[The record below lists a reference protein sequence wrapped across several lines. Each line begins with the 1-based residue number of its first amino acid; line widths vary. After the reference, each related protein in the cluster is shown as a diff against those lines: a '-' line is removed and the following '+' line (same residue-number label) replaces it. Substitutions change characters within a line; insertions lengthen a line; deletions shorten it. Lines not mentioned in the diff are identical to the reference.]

1 MRSAQRLT
9 ALQESRMKSIIK
21 SFITMV
27 SDQGPCRPVQGACLG
42 LARAWWHAPSPTF
55 TALCGEDGEV
65 FTHGEV
71 VKANLL
77 VVCLCVLLA
86 VVG

>member
-9 ALQESRMKSIIK
+9 ALQESRMKSIIE
-21 SFITMV
+21 SFITIV
-27 SDQGPCRPVQGACLG
+27 SDQGPCRPVPGAWLG
-42 LARAWWHAPSPTF
+42 LARAWWLAPSPTF

-77 VVCLCVLLA
+77 EAGLCALLLL
-86 VVG
+86 V

>member
-65 FTHGEV
+65 

-77 VVCLCVLLA
+77 VVCLCVLLV

>member
-9 ALQESRMKSIIK
+9 ALQESRMKSIIE
-21 SFITMV
+21 FIIIALYELWL
-27 SDQGPCRPVQGACLG
+27 SQGRLVRWG
-42 LARAWWHAPSPTF
+42 LVCAWWLAPSPTF

-71 VKANLL
+71 VVANLL
-77 VVCLCVLLA
+77 VVCLCVLLV